1 MDGNIILNLK
11 CFFGFH
17 EYQPVDGLWWEYR
30 YTTYTYYPPDLVGI
44 NVLKLYKC
52 KNCDEMYKEYIE
64 YYSKSQGYTYGFNL
78 NRVIDDLELKG
89 IQHITK
95 FYANK

>member
-1 MDGNIILNLK
+1 MNLK

-17 EYQPVDGLWWEYR
+17 DYQPVDGLEYK
-30 YTTYTYYPPDLVGI
+30 YTTYTYYPPDLIGI
-44 NVLKLYKC
+44 DVLKLYKC
-52 KNCDEMYKEYIE
+52 KNCDKMYRKYIE

-95 FYANK
+95 FYVDK

>member
-1 MDGNIILNLK
+1 M
-11 CFFGFH
+11 
-17 EYQPVDGLWWEYR
+17 YR
-30 YTTYTYYPPDLVGI
+30 
-44 NVLKLYKC
+44 K
-52 KNCDEMYKEYIE
+52 YIE

-95 FYANK
+95 FYVDK